1 MRLTN
6 ESHGG
11 KRMNW
16 GTEKY
21 NHRFQSRNNSEDSQK
36 ICYCNTNVVKVS
48 EVNNFKEKKMGLEK
62 IRWGTRTYTEDAYCG
77 G

>member
-1 MRLTN
+1 
-6 ESHGG
+6 
-11 KRMNW
+11 MNW

-48 EVNNFKEKKMGLEK
+48 EVNNFKEKK
-62 IRWGTRTYTEDAYCG
+62 WG
-77 G
+77 

>member
-11 KRMNW
+11 KRLSW

-21 NHRFQSRNNSEDSQK
+21 NHRFQSWNNSKYSQK
-36 ICYCNTNVVKVS
+36 ICYCNTNVVKVF
-48 EVNNFKEKKMGLEK
+48 EVNNFKEKKNEV
-62 IRWGTRTYTEDAYCG
+62 REN
-77 G
+77 